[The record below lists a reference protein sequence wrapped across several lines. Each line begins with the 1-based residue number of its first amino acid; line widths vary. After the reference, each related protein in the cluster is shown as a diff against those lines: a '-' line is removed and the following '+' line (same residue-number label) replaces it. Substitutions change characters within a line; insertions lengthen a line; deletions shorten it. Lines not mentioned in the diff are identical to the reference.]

1 VLNDISRDEL
11 LCKFIRRDARLITAL
26 AADANACI
34 EALHAHDLDAD
45 DTVWQAHAV
54 RLAEIEA
61 AVSTALPR
69 DLNEALVQ
77 VLMLDP
83 IANRLQSGGRSE
95 SDQADGAAMQNS
107 KAALARLLMGA
118 GAQPGPALAEWY
130 SAEPIR

>member
-1 VLNDISRDEL
+1 MS
-11 LCKFIRRDARLITAL
+11 ARSITAL
-26 AADANACI
+26 ASEANACI
-34 EALHAHDLDAD
+34 ATLHAHDLDAD
-45 DTVWQAHAV
+45 DTVWQAQRE
-54 RLAEIEA
+54 RLCEIEA
-61 AVSTALPR
+61 AVSTARPR

-83 IANRLQSGGRSE
+83 IANRLQSGGHSE

-130 SAEPIR
+130 LAEPIR